1 MTEKRNVSEWREFT
15 VSIAREAGTLLKE
28 RFHRRHH
35 VSYKGAINLVTEADL
50 MSEKLLIS
58 RIRSAFPGHDIV
70 SEESEMA
77 NTGSPFRWIIDPLD
91 GTTNYAHGFPMFCV
105 SIALEKEGV
114 VITGVVYNP
123 MLDELFVAEKGEGAY
138 LNGTLLAVSDT
149 DDLSQSFLATGF
161 PYDIREN
168 PDNNVNY
175 FSTLALRVR
184 AIRRAGAAALDLA
197 YLAAGRFDGF
207 WELRLQPWDTAAACL
222 MVEEAGGTIT
232 DLAGG
237 AWSFAAPGIM
247 ATNGKIHQAMIETLG
262 AVDPMD
268 GRVILD

>member
-91 GTTNYAHGFPMFCV
+91 GTTNYAHGLPLFCV
-105 SIALEKEGV
+105 SLGLV
-114 VITGVVYNP
+114 
-123 MLDELFVAEKGEGAY
+123 F
-138 LNGTLLAVSDT
+138 DT
-149 DDLSQSFLATGF
+149 T
-161 PYDIREN
+161 PI
-168 PDNNVNY
+168 
-175 FSTLALRVR
+175 
-184 AIRRAGAAALDLA
+184 
-197 YLAAGRFDGF
+197 
-207 WELRLQPWDTAAACL
+207 C
-222 MVEEAGGTIT
+222 
-232 DLAGG
+232 
-237 AWSFAAPGIM
+237 GI
-247 ATNGKIHQAMIETLG
+247 IYH
-262 AVDPMD
+262 PMD
-268 GRVILD
+268 ARCSPVSASEVPFCTISRCMSPQQQS